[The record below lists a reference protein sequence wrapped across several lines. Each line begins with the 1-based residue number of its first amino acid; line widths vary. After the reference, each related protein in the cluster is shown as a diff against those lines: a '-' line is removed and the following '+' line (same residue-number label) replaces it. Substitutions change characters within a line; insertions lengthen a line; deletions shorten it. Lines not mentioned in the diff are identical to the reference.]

1 LRFTQKASFYA
12 PKCAEETIIE
22 LISPNNLIG
31 MPLINYGFL
40 EKIIPKAKIKK
51 SFKNAKGSY
60 LRRVRLATAL
70 FFFGMG
76 LCFST
81 WASRIPDLKSI
92 LQLSE
97 ADLGALLFALPI
109 GQMLAMPISG
119 KVVNRFGSRQ
129 ITIFGLLTYALLL
142 TFLGLPTK
150 AWQLGLGLFI
160 FGFFNNFFNIALN
173 TLGVHTQQLF
183 DKPIMGSFHGSWSL
197 AGFCGALLALIM
209 VALEFSPFQHFVLV
223 FILIL
228 ILVVFNY
235 KYLVKTSDKK
245 AEEVHEKVSF
255 FHIKDTSLI
264 WLGIISFCCMASEG
278 IMFDWSGVYFK
289 EIVKAP
295 SSLVVLGYTSFMV
308 TMAIGRFLS
317 DVLVGKFGP
326 RKVLLASGIT
336 ISSGLYL
343 AVLFPNLIVCTLAF
357 MLVGFGVSNVIP
369 IVFNATGNS
378 TKVSTSNALTIV
390 SSIGF
395 TGFLIGPPIIGYIA
409 ELTNLQYSFAFI
421 GVFGLLISALTYGLK
436 LFK

>member
-1 LRFTQKASFYA
+1 
-12 PKCAEETIIE
+12 
-22 LISPNNLIG
+22 
-31 MPLINYGFL
+31 MPLINYSFL

-51 SFKNAKGSY
+51 SFKNAKSSY

-109 GQMLAMPISG
+109 GQMIAMPISG
-119 KVVNRFGSRQ
+119 KVVNRYGCRK
-129 ITIFGLLTYALLL
+129 ITMFGLLTYAFFL
-142 TFLGLPTK
+142 TLLGLPTQG
-150 AWQLGLGLFI
+150 WHLGLGLFF
-160 FGFFNNFFNIALN
+160 FGFFSNFFNIAVN

-209 VALEFSPFQHFVLV
+209 TALRVSPFQHFVLV

-228 ILVVFNY
+228 LLIVFNY
-235 KYLVKTSDKK
+235 KYLVKTSVKK
-245 AEEVHEKVSF
+245 AEEEHEKVSF
-255 FHIKDTSLI
+255 FHIKDTTLI

-317 DVLVGKFGP
+317 DVLAGKFGP
-326 RKVLLASGIT
+326 RKVLLASGIV

-369 IVFNATGNS
+369 IVFNAAGNS
-378 TKVSTSNALTIV
+378 TKVSTSSALTIV
-390 SSIGF
+390 SSISF
-395 TGFLIGPPIIGYIA
+395 TGFLIGPPLIGYIA
-409 ELTNLQYSFAFI
+409 ELTSLQYSFAFI
-421 GVFGLLISALTYGLK
+421 GVFGLLISGLTYGLK
-436 LFK
+436 LFR